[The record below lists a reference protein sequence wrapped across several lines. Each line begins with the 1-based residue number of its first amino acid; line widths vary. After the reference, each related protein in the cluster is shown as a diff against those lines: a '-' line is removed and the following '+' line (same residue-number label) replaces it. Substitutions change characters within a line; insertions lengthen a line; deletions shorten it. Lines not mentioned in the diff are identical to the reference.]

1 MLYTITGATGSG
13 KTFVADALVKQGL
26 FRGRIVTYTSR
37 KPRKNEKDGVAYH
50 FITEQGITEYFDRGD
65 LGYRFDYCG
74 NVYGAPISTIKQA
87 IVFDK
92 DPYNEDYVIVLDRY
106 SAFKLREKYP
116 EAVKCIY
123 IEGGARGGS
132 SLARR
137 KGREEEDNKAGLF
150 DRTGFDCVI
159 RNDSTK
165 KEFLENVSNYIYAQ
179 NAIRLLKSK
188 ESAAA

>member
-13 KTFVADALVKQGL
+13 KTFVANALVEQGL
-26 FRGRIVTYTSR
+26 FCGRIITYTSR

-50 FITEQGITEYFDRGD
+50 FTTEQGITECFDRGD
-65 LGYRFDYCG
+65 LGCRFDYCG
-74 NVYGAPISTIKQA
+74 NVYGTPLSKIKQA
-87 IVFDK
+87 ILSDK
-92 DPYNEDYVIVLDRY
+92 DNKDYAIVLDRY

-123 IEGGARGGS
+123 IEGGARGGF

-137 KGREEEDNKAGLF
+137 KERAKEDERTGLL

-179 NAIRLLKSK
+179 NAIRSFRRS
-188 ESAAA
+188 ESSAA